1 MQRDTRYADAK
12 VIETQIAEG
21 RARNAQAH
29 RLAVLDA
36 AWRASLTRV
45 ATSHIC
51 VGTIPGAWRRA
62 PWRRSSKMKIRAGVL
77 ARAIHQFCRCNPYP
91 VLSIKTTQQ
100 VRYKVGG
107 ANTTSALAHESV
119 HQSTEQL

>member
-1 MQRDTRYADAK
+1 

-29 RLAVLDA
+29 RLAMLDA
-36 AWRASLTRV
+36 AWRASLTGV

-51 VGTIPGAWRRA
+51 VGTIPGAPRPAPHVWRRA
-62 PWRRSSKMKIRAGVL
+62 PWPRSSNKKS
-77 ARAIHQFCRCNPYP
+77 AREFLPAQFTGFAAAILI
-91 VLSIKTTQQ
+91 LSIKTTQQ
-100 VRYKVGG
+100 VGYKVGG

-119 HQSTEQL
+119 HQSTEQR